1 MVNPLPFIFVY
12 PNPIPIHRSQSPEA
26 MQSSSHEIPLPS
38 MPSFPYQ
45 SMIAQLTEES
55 VDISQLL
62 HLVVVELLRGIV
74 LVAVCPLSAF
84 VQLIVVGERDKTY
97 GSY

>member
-1 MVNPLPFIFVY
+1 
-12 PNPIPIHRSQSPEA
+12 
-26 MQSSSHEIPLPS
+26 
-38 MPSFPYQ
+38 
-45 SMIAQLTEES
+45 
-55 VDISQLL
+55 
-62 HLVVVELLRGIV
+62 